1 MLLKVPIKQAGLLA
15 REPRY
20 NLRWSKFNAARAS
33 AEGPM
38 IHWSMALGKVS
49 RSRQEWSWS
58 QISHP
63 DWLTRLLKRSCRMP
77 LWQVEADKNALAEVG
92 DSRCQKLLSVT
103 CNCAAFGS

>member
-38 IHWSMALGKVS
+38 IHG
-49 RSRQEWSWS
+49 
-58 QISHP
+58 SH
-63 DWLTRLLKRSCRMP
+63 DP
-77 LWQVEADKNALAEVG
+77 LVHGAGEG
-92 DSRCQKLLSVT
+92 I
-103 CNCAAFGS
+103 